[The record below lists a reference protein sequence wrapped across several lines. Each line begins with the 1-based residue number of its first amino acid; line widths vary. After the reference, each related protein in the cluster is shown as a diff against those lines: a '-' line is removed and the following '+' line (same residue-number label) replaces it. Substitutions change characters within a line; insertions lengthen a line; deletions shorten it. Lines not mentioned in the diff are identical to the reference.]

1 MNGGLEVAVNYVN
14 KTTKKKSELS
24 PDQVKEAIGDVLPDI
39 KEGMQVRNYVN
50 LYLATTH
57 SLD

>member
-1 MNGGLEVAVNYVN
+1 MNYVN